1 MQSIIITGGRLF
13 NLQSAARF
21 VRFEQ
26 RADPVS
32 GAFGWCIIQYDHERR
47 IIAEQPT
54 EMSAPME
61 MPSFQTWPIG
71 WSAELD
77 RKVLIADGEPL
88 VKWVSTE
95 SRSDRSMQDSSFH
108 LSLPSSSG
116 C

>member
-1 MQSIIITGGRLF
+1 MQSIIITGGHQF
-13 NLQSAARF
+13 NLQAAARF

-32 GAFGWCIIQYDHERR
+32 GAFGWCVIQYDVERR
-47 IIAEQPT
+47 IVAEQPT
-54 EMSAPME
+54 EKSARLD

-77 RKVLIADGEPL
+77 RKVLIAKGESL
-88 VKWVSTE
+88 VSWVSTDGG
-95 SRSDRSMQDSSFH
+95 SDRSMQDSSYQ

-116 C
+116 Y